1 MADPHRM
8 SLLVPEDLMNEVKK
22 IASIT
27 ERKWSFV
34 VRKILEYYINS
45 EIDIFELDKWQKKGV
60 DSKENIPPRV
70 AKNG

>member
-1 MADPHRM
+1 M

-60 DSKENIPPRV
+60 DSKENIPPPV